1 MEQLEQEQQQ
11 EQEIQ
16 TEVIEQDAAQQFEQ
30 TEPVPEVQ
38 QETQPAEDIETL
50 KKRLADTQAWAHERN
65 QRAIELEREREA
77 ARLRQLQSGLEPGVL
92 DVVDQAIT
100 VREIQARQAQE
111 KRQQEVRDAVY
122 EAVPD
127 FESLNTH
134 PAFAKALDEQ
144 AQALMAQGKDPM
156 KPTLAVRAVLEAKRQ
171 FEVGQARAAAEAAD
185 KARNASKI
193 AAMQMPG
200 SGSASPATTKT
211 PQQQADE
218 VWNMSPEDF
227 QKAKRKALGF

>member
-16 TEVIEQDAAQQFEQ
+16 TEVPEQGAALEVE
-30 TEPVPEVQ
+30 TPEVPEVK
-38 QETQPAEDIETL
+38 QETQPAEDLETL

-65 QRAIELEREREA
+65 QRALELERQHEA
-77 ARLRQLQSGLEPGVL
+77 SRLKQLQSGLEPGVL

-111 KRQQEVRDAVY
+111 KRQTEARDAVF

-127 FESLNTH
+127 FQALSAN
-134 PAFAKALDEQ
+134 PAFEKALNEQ
-144 AQALMAQGKDPM
+144 AQALIAQGKDPL

-171 FEVGQARAAAEAAD
+171 FEVSQARATAEAED
-185 KARNASKI
+185 KARKASKM
-193 AAMQMPG
+193 AAMSVPG
-200 SGSASPATTKT
+200 SGAATTASTKT
-211 PQQQADE
+211 PEQQAAD

-227 QKAKRKALGF
+227 AKAKKKALGF

>member
-16 TEVIEQDAAQQFEQ
+16 TEVTKQDAAPQVEQ
-30 TEPVPEVQ
+30 TEQAPEVK
-38 QETQPAEDIETL
+38 QETPPAEDIETL

-65 QRAIELEREREA
+65 QRAIELERQQEA
-77 ARLRQLQSGLEPGVL
+77 ARLKQLQSGLEPGVL

-100 VREIQARQAQE
+100 VREIQARQAKE
-111 KRQQEVRDAVY
+111 TREREVREAVF

-127 FESLNTH
+127 FDALSAN
-134 PAFAKALDEQ
+134 PAFAKALEDQ
-144 AQALMAQGKDPM
+144 AQALMAQGKDPL

-171 FEVGQARAAAEAAD
+171 FEVSQARAAAEAED
-185 KARNASKI
+185 KARKASKM
-193 AAMQMPG
+193 AAMNVPG
-200 SGSASPATTKT
+200 SGAATTASTKT
-211 PQQQADE
+211 PEQQAAD